1 MQYFINFFRRIFR
14 GHINGSF
21 TTKIKTVSKRK
32 LTPAELDVELENFK
46 KYLITPRPIGID
58 DYKNNEFIS
67 KLLEQN
73 SEYITRALT
82 AWLVRAEI
90 INGDSN
96 E

>member
-1 MQYFINFFRRIFR
+1 MAR
-14 GHINGSF
+14 
-21 TTKIKTVSKRK
+21 
-32 LTPAELDVELENFK
+32 LTQQELEQEINEFK

-90 INGDSN
+90 VNGDSN

>member
-14 GHINGSF
+14 GHINESF
-21 TTKIKTVSKRK
+21 TTKIKTLGKRK
-32 LTPAELDVELENFK
+32 LTPAELDIELENFK

-82 AWLVRAEI
+82 AWLVRAKL
-90 INGDSN
+90 
-96 E
+96 

>member
-1 MQYFINFFRRIFR
+1 MAR
-14 GHINGSF
+14 
-21 TTKIKTVSKRK
+21 
-32 LTPAELDVELENFK
+32 LTQQELEKEINEFK

-90 INGDSN
+90 AKD
-96 E
+96 ED

>member
-32 LTPAELDVELENFK
+32 LTPAELDIELENFK

-67 KLLEQN
+67 KLLEQKVDFIV
-73 SEYITRALT
+73 SALT
-82 AWLVRAEI
+82 AWLIRAEKAKDK
-90 INGDSN
+90 DSA
-96 E
+96 